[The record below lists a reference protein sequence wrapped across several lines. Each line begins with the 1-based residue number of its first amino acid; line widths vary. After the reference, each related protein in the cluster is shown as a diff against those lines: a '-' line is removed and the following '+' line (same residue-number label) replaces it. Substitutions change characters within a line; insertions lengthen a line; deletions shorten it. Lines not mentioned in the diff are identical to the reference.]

1 MMRKNLTTGETIDFG
16 KIPKDCLS
24 LLKKSYVAYNIEPT
38 STLTG
43 VKIDDDS
50 EDVFLFVDGI
60 HCLESINDV
69 PFFVIIVEF

>member
-1 MMRKNLTTGETIDFG
+1 MMRKNVSSGETIDFG

-50 EDVFLFVDGI
+50 EDEEDDVFDIFK
-60 HCLESINDV
+60 
-69 PFFVIIVEF
+69 PPRTP